1 MSNSITRLTA
11 KVAPG
16 EIRSAHKDYLEE
28 RLFEAVV
35 TAGAVVA
42 VADGVAEPDERAEL
56 IDFVDRSTWLQS
68 HTSDETAQAYD
79 ARVRQF
85 TLDGGVPEAVSSLRG
100 VGDGLGSRVVMAAG
114 QCVADADG
122 SVRTTEHDALQSIRT
137 ALDAV

>member
-1 MSNSITRLTA
+1 MPNSITRLTA
-11 KVAPG
+11 KVATDG
-16 EIRSAHKDYLEE
+16 IKSAHKDYLEE

-42 VADGVAEPDERAEL
+42 VADGVAKPGERAEL

-85 TLDGGVPEAVSSLRG
+85 TLEGGIPEAISSLRG
-100 VGDGLGSRVVMAAG
+100 VGDGLGGRVVMAAG
-114 QCVADADG
+114 HCVACADG
-122 SVRTTEHDALQSIRT
+122 SVPAAEQDVLQAIRS
-137 ALDAV
+137 ALDPA